1 MFKLFSN
8 SISITSKRS
17 LTTAS
22 KYYYRSNNKANLN
35 SNSNVPLITITAC
48 AITSGSMYYYL
59 MNKVKNESVEES
71 KPVEIVEVV
80 VVEEEAKVGEDALAV
95 EAVEA
100 VEAAV
105 LPNEE
110 EPKQEGAFNE
120 ETGEINWDCPCLG
133 GMADGPCGEEFKNAF
148 SCFVY
153 SKEEPK
159 GIECIEKFKS
169 MQDCFRKYPEVYSE
183 ELRDEENLESEV
195 NQAVMNNDIIE
206 SVEEAI
212 VEVEELK
219 ESAKKSAIDIYA
231 AAQKKIDDF
240 NKK

>member
-8 SISITSKRS
+8 SISRTSKRS

-80 VVEEEAKVGEDALAV
+80 VVEEEAKVGEDAL
-95 EAVEA
+95 AVEA